1 MLYKIREEKYRE
13 YINAL
18 TDKTKSPQEKYL
30 YKKEYDF
37 VISFFLCWI
46 LFYFI
51 AQIPDFGGKPSIMR
65 GVG

>member
-30 YKKEYDF
+30 YKKEYEKANYDL
-37 VISFFLCWI
+37 IQI
-46 LFYFI
+46 YF
-51 AQIPDFGGKPSIMR
+51 
-65 GVG
+65 